1 MNVWRMITIVAPML
15 IVQIH
20 LEVMF
25 AHVAQ
30 DIQGMEK
37 IVQVKQ
43 WFDIILMEKKKK
55 KKIRIRLS
63 SWRQLQLST
72 WLLLDGGRLWRSFF
86 WFYFDFIFLLTLNEF
101 E

>member
-43 WFDIILMEKKKK
+43 
-55 KKIRIRLS
+55 
-63 SWRQLQLST
+63 
-72 WLLLDGGRLWRSFF
+72 
-86 WFYFDFIFLLTLNEF
+86 
-101 E
+101 